1 MFMNKHG
8 FLFFLIVVFSCDQTG
23 ITYEN
28 GSVPPREGVNTY
40 ELVEGYRLEL
50 FASEPLISDPVDME
64 IDEWGNVYVVEMSG
78 YPLDKSHTG
87 KIKLLKD
94 EDGDGVMDRSI
105 LFADE
110 LMFPNGVMRWKNGIM
125 VTDAPYVLYLEDRDG
140 DGQSDVRDTILSGF
154 SLQVICD

>member
-50 FASEPLISDPVDME
+50 FASEPLIADPVDME

-94 EDGDGVMDRSI
+94 EDGDGVRSEEHTS
-105 LFADE
+105 E
-110 LMFPNGVMRWKNGIM
+110 L
-125 VTDAPYVLYLEDRDG
+125 
-140 DGQSDVRDTILSGF
+140 QSRENLV
-154 SLQVICD
+154 C